1 MLTHLL
7 PCFAAV
13 IVAGS
18 VDYSA
23 AGDYSF
29 SGALTDYD
37 YLYDYEYGQPRL
49 IPETAVGTTAVTAN
63 TDETD
68 RR

>member
-1 MLTHLL
+1 MPTYFLA
-7 PCFAAV
+7 CCAAV
-13 IVAGS
+13 IVAGTR
-18 VDYSA
+18 DYSA
-23 AGDYSF
+23 AGDYNF
-29 SGALTDYD
+29 AGALTDYD

-49 IPETAVGTTAVTAN
+49 IPETAVGTTAVNAN

>member
-1 MLTHLL
+1 
-7 PCFAAV
+7 
-13 IVAGS
+13 VAGTR
-18 VDYSA
+18 DYSA
-23 AGDYSF
+23 AGDYNF
-29 SGALTDYD
+29 AGALTDYD

-49 IPETAVGTTAVTAN
+49 IPETAVGTTAVNAN